1 MKIAWINTDLPMTV
15 QILLF
20 IFLFFSHVTSM
31 SYYIFPNICTYDKVA
46 LCDGKPSRKSNAPC
60 IPRRR
65 NLKSNEVHTNTE
77 NFKNTTIA
85 FHVLFVFVENSGREI
100 KACFNF
106 FSDIVWTGP
115 KSLEV
120 LFGLHFSASEML
132 NISQHF
138 SLQIKSYSY
147 IITVAF
153 RFIYRSPSSLH
164 AELKLK
170 WIPYSMN
177 IIGKI

>member
-1 MKIAWINTDLPMTV
+1 
-15 QILLF
+15 
-20 IFLFFSHVTSM
+20 M

-85 FHVLFVFVENSGREI
+85 GHVLFVFVENSGREI

-106 FSDIVWTGP
+106 FFWYSVNGTKVIGSAFRAAFLSFRDA
-115 KSLEV
+115 E
-120 LFGLHFSASEML
+120 HFSAFLTSDQVIQL
-132 NISQHF
+132 HNHSCF
-138 SLQIKSYSY
+138 SIHLQISFLP
-147 IITVAF
+147 TC
-153 RFIYRSPSSLH
+153 RT
-164 AELKLK
+164 
-170 WIPYSMN
+170 
-177 IIGKI
+177 